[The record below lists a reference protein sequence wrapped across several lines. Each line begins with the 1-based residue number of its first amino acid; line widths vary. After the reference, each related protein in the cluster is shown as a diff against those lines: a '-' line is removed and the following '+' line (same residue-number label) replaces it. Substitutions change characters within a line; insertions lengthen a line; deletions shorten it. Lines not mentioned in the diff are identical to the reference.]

1 MMGNTLPLFLLFQKL
16 DYRDKDNSG
25 FKKLAGIVIAYLF
38 SNTMLSFSFSLVYD
52 ERSFVI
58 MSLTSNLFLLTMIVI
73 NDFNNLFL
81 ATGSIDILRS
91 LPIKIGQ
98 VFSAKFLSAV
108 VYLLIFIIAAS
119 VPQIIFFYSISEST
133 ALSVSFFFTN
143 ILFCYL
149 SIGSVTLIYCLILI
163 YLKKYSTVFLNL
175 FQFLF
180 FIFVFYSTSKGSR
193 PSSFDS
199 QMFQKQDLLS
209 DGFIK
214 YLPQSFFSGSVYE
227 PLIFLILL
235 AACSVVFLMLYK
247 FISTGYNILL
257 ENALSLKRNK
267 SSKFKFP
274 EFKKASEL
282 FTRLFPGSNI
292 ELASFRLIRDH
303 INNSRY
309 LRLKY
314 IPLLI
319 IPVIVVIIGFF
330 SNSAEYLF
338 FESKSGFLRTAF
350 LVISPSVSLTVL
362 LCARMLISN
371 TKILDDSSS
380 DTKWIFDSLPS
391 GNISSYIKGVN
402 SFIYFVMILPMLI
415 FIFLMLLFKADTL
428 TIFLN
433 FIYIS
438 SSVYF
443 VISIASLFDKT
454 LPFTLESSKY
464 NSATRF
470 LEVLISMVIGVAVFL
485 IQIFIFQ
492 NIIFVITATV
502 LFITVSYLLNRN

>member
-1 MMGNTLPLFLLFQKL
+1 MKGNTLPLFLLFQKL

-38 SNTMLSFSFSLVYD
+38 SNTMLSLSFSLVYD

-58 MSLTSNLFLLTMIVI
+58 MSLTSNLFLLTMIII

-91 LPIKIGQ
+91 LPVKIGQ

-108 VYLLIFIIAAS
+108 VYLLIFIITAS
-119 VPQIIFFYSISEST
+119 VPQIIFFYIISES
-133 ALSVSFFFTN
+133 AVLSVSFFFTN

-163 YLKKYSTVFLNL
+163 YFKRYSTIFLNL

-193 PSSFDS
+193 SPSFDS
-199 QMFQKQDLLS
+199 HIIQKQDLLS
-209 DGFIK
+209 GGFIN

-227 PLIFLILL
+227 PLIFLLL
-235 AACSVVFLMLYK
+235 LTVCSLVFFMLYK
-247 FISTGYNILL
+247 FISGKYDILL
-257 ENALSLKRNK
+257 ENSLSLKRNK
-267 SSKFKFP
+267 TSKFKFP
-274 EFKKASEL
+274 HFKKISE
-282 FTRLFPGSNI
+282 FFIRLLLGTNI
-292 ELASFRLIRDH
+292 ELASFRLVKDH
-303 INNSRY
+303 IKSSRY

-319 IPVIVVIIGFF
+319 IPVIVILIGFF
-330 SNSAEYLF
+330 SNSDEYLF
-338 FESKSGFLRTAF
+338 FESRSGFLKTAF
-350 LVISPSVSLTVL
+350 LVVSPTVSLTVL

-371 TKILDDSSS
+371 TKILDENSS
-380 DTKWIFDSLPS
+380 DTKWIFDSLPC

-402 SFIYFVMILPMLI
+402 SFIYFAMILPMLVL
-415 FIFLMLLFKADTL
+415 IFLMLLFKSDAL
-428 TIFLN
+428 TVFLN

-438 SSVYF
+438 CSVYF
-443 VISIASLFDKT
+443 VISVASLIDKT
-454 LPFTLESSKY
+454 IPFTLESSKY

-470 LEVLISMVIGVAVFL
+470 LEVILSMVIGVAVFL

-492 NIIFVITATV
+492 NIIFVIAATA
-502 LFITVSYLLNRN
+502 LFITVSYLINRT

>member
-1 MMGNTLPLFLLFQKL
+1 
-16 DYRDKDNSG
+16 
-25 FKKLAGIVIAYLF
+25 
-38 SNTMLSFSFSLVYD
+38 
-52 ERSFVI
+52 
-58 MSLTSNLFLLTMIVI
+58 
-73 NDFNNLFL
+73 
-81 ATGSIDILRS
+81 
-91 LPIKIGQ
+91 
-98 VFSAKFLSAV
+98 
-108 VYLLIFIIAAS
+108 
-119 VPQIIFFYSISEST
+119 
-133 ALSVSFFFTN
+133 
-143 ILFCYL
+143 
-149 SIGSVTLIYCLILI
+149 
-163 YLKKYSTVFLNL
+163 
-175 FQFLF
+175 
-180 FIFVFYSTSKGSR
+180 
-193 PSSFDS
+193 
-199 QMFQKQDLLS
+199 
-209 DGFIK
+209 
-214 YLPQSFFSGSVYE
+214 
-227 PLIFLILL
+227 
-235 AACSVVFLMLYK
+235 
-247 FISTGYNILL
+247 
-257 ENALSLKRNK
+257 SLKRNK
-267 SSKFKFP
+267 TSKFKFP

-282 FTRLFPGSNI
+282 FTRLLPGSNI